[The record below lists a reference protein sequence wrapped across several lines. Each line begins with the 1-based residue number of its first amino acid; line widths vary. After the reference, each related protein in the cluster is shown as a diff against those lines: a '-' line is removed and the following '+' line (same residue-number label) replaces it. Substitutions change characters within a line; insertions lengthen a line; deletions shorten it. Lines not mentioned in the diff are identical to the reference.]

1 MDNELSA
8 TSGTDKLTLQF
19 VCDDEMPV
27 KLGDGTFGCVFRVQD
42 SAHNNYALK
51 IFYEPSD
58 EFVLQSQ
65 NEEMDLGDRLRR
77 LFKDRIERANEV
89 ERYLVV
95 ASHRVENFKSSP
107 AYKKH
112 ADYFENLKFKVSN
125 RGIVMDIYPLSLKD
139 LLERGWPR
147 TQEREANLALSV
159 RKSGYSILRSLPQR
173 EREKCILPIMRQL
186 ADGLSILQEAR
197 CNHQDIKPANILI
210 REVGPRIEAA
220 LADLGF
226 VNTGQFQ
233 VAGSLFQMQ
242 PLGTRH
248 YRSPEQV
255 DFFDI
260 CEVDINPLENGDYE
274 LITRDPKFQDTFSEK
289 GDLIV
294 FSKLSEKVQ
303 WEIKDIQFEHMK
315 DDSSV
320 TRIVIEGL
328 DGVKLHKDVRTQ
340 ITVNKVQTD
349 RTDIFGF
356 GAIMLDMLTCGRS
369 PEQFYN
375 LLRVHDRATTIEKGL
390 AQRYAHFCTGGG
402 TVPEIDAIFQYMRVD
417 FNSGFPHPDIVLMVL
432 KCMMSKPS
440 DSYYWKSGIC
450 GKWEPIKGD
459 LDKIIRELNCASY
472 GEVGSNYLTNGGQ
485 FRVEPR
491 DDPQENPTQELSRI
505 QSLRYRDSGECVERL
520 VTGIRFLGKVAH
532 MLNAEIRGGPDIS
545 YLVNVSPNSLVRRRG
560 EFVPRFVYFENED
573 DFNAVMESG
582 SPRSLPQLFAAGGLS
597 PPFVRGLVQEGEV
610 WVSENAGEGVHL
622 GYELWYRGGRWP
634 IGSLTDNHVL
644 VDISATSKVSLVV
657 GEHDSKKGTVQV
669 TGDRVDQIPADTTRF
684 HAHFVRKLDR
694 RDYYVAMLGVYV
706 RLIFFVDPVT
716 RQRHTPQSIYFL
728 EEGRGRVRLKRQ
740 GRPKRSMESLFSLMA
755 GTYARLLTLQL
766 DGSGER
772 TNLIQASLDSFKDC
786 ISRLLRCTIDD
797 LMDAPVD
804 RLIETAKGNS
814 RLIAGFPDIDR
825 LVDENIVGVS
835 KVA

>member
-1 MDNELSA
+1 M
-8 TSGTDKLTLQF
+8 
-19 VCDDEMPV
+19 

-42 SAHNNYALK
+42 PAFKNYALK

-58 EFVLQSQ
+58 DFVRTSQ
-65 NEEMDLGDRLRR
+65 NEEMNLGDRLRY
-77 LFKDRIERANEV
+77 LFRDRIERADEV
-89 ERYLVV
+89 DRYLVV
-95 ASHRVENFKSSP
+95 ASHRVEDFKRSS
-107 AYKKH
+107 AYKEH
-112 ADYFENLKFKVSN
+112 ANYFENLEFKVSD
-125 RGIVMDIYPLSLKD
+125 RGIVMGIYPLSLKD

-147 TQEREANLALSV
+147 TQEGEADLALSA

-186 ADGLSILQEAR
+186 ADALSILQEAR
-197 CNHQDIKPANILI
+197 CNHQDIKPANVLL
-210 REVGPRIEAA
+210 REVNPRLDVA

-248 YRSPEQV
+248 YRSPEQT

-260 CEVDINPLENGDYE
+260 CEVDINPLDDGDYE

-294 FSKLSEKVQ
+294 FSKLSNKVQ
-303 WEIKDIQFEHMK
+303 WKIRNIEFKHME

-328 DGVKLHKDVRTQ
+328 DGVKPLHKDVRTQ

-390 AQRYAHFCTGGG
+390 AQRYSHFCTGGG

-440 DSYYWKSGIC
+440 DSYWKSGRWQAIRH
-450 GKWEPIKGD
+450 D
-459 LDKIIRELNCASY
+459 LDKITGELNCTSY
-472 GEVGSNYLTNGGQ
+472 GEVGKNYLTNGGQ

-491 DDPQENPTQELSRI
+491 DDPQENPAQELSRI
-505 QSLRYRDSGECVERL
+505 QSLRYGDYGECVERL
-520 VTGIRFLGKVAH
+520 VAGIRFLAKVAH
-532 MLNAEIRGGPDIS
+532 MLNTEIRGGPDIS

-573 DFNAVMESG
+573 DFNAVIESG

-597 PPFVRGLVQEGEV
+597 PPFVQGLVREGEV
-610 WVSENAGEGVHL
+610 WVFENASDGVHL
-622 GYELWYRGGRWP
+622 GYELWDRGGRWP
-634 IGSLTDNHVL
+634 VGALADNHIL

-657 GEHDSKKGTVQV
+657 AEHDAKEGTLRV
-669 TGDRVDQIPADTTRF
+669 TGDGIDQMPIDTTRL

-706 RLIFFVDPVT
+706 RLIFFVDPVA

-728 EEGRGRVRLKRQ
+728 EEGKGRIGLKQQRK
-740 GRPKRSMESLFSLMA
+740 PKRSMEGLFALMA

-766 DGSGER
+766 DGSAEK
-772 TNLIQASLDSFKDC
+772 TNLVQASLDSFKDC
-786 ISRLLRCTIDD
+786 ISRLLRCEIND
-797 LMDAPVD
+797 LMDGPVD
-804 RLIETAKGNS
+804 RLIEAGKGNS